1 MRSKLII
8 ITLQVCLLVLH
19 LDAMPSVSAR
29 KHWLEFEL
37 IGVRRRLI
45 EACIIVIC
53 ACFFLLEFLSF
64 KWQSSRTARIKRKLK
79 KESQASRSNSVRSK
93 NDGLN
98 SSNGSVDDN
107 VGGGGS
113 PVRDQLNY
121 YRDSDASRSGSSFN
135 LQKLPSGNH
144 FTETSNRISIIL
156 AVKNESR
163 VIGKTLRN
171 LEATTKHKHLCE
183 IIIVDKGCTD
193 NSIDVAKASSCC
205 IKVSFVRN
213 TEGMGR
219 GSALNAGASIATGN
233 ILLFLRSDC
242 LVPEGFDEVYVV
254 QFIHNYLYLSPY
266 LSLSPYMWW

>member
-79 KESQASRSNSVRSK
+79 KESQASSGNSGRSN

-98 SSNGSVDDN
+98 SSDRSIDDN
-107 VGGGGS
+107 VVGGGS

-121 YRDSDASRSGSSFN
+121 CRDSDASRSGSSFD

-144 FTETSNRISIIL
+144 LAETGNRISIIL

-254 QFIHNYLYLSPY
+254 QFIHNYL
-266 LSLSPYMWW
+266 

>member
-53 ACFFLLEFLSF
+53 ACFFFLEFLSF

-135 LQKLPSGNH
+135 LQDLQC
-144 FTETSNRISIIL
+144 RI
-156 AVKNESR
+156 EP
-163 VIGKTLRN
+163 
-171 LEATTKHKHLCE
+171 
-183 IIIVDKGCTD
+183 DGC
-193 NSIDVAKASSCC
+193 
-205 IKVSFVRN
+205 
-213 TEGMGR
+213 
-219 GSALNAGASIATGN
+219 
-233 ILLFLRSDC
+233 
-242 LVPEGFDEVYVV
+242 
-254 QFIHNYLYLSPY
+254 
-266 LSLSPYMWW
+266 